1 MTTNPAMLVAAA
13 AVFRR
18 WGAKVI
24 VGEGPGHVRDTEMAV
39 VESGVDSALGD
50 AKLEFADLNYEETVW
65 VPNRGGVS
73 RLKGFYFPRSIA
85 EADLVVSM
93 PKLKTHHW
101 VGFTASMKNLYGTL
115 PGIAYGWP
123 KNVLHYAGI
132 PQTVF
137 DLNATLTKTLAIV
150 DGIVCMEGD
159 GPIMGSPKKLGLVL
173 VGRNLPAI
181 DATVARI
188 MGLEPSRV
196 SYLDL
201 AADRLGPIA
210 DSRIEQ
216 RGEAWQPLLSPF
228 KILNVPHLRDLT
240 NDPGVLISRSANF
253 LTTRRVSFR

>member
-1 MTTNPAMLVAAA
+1 
-13 AVFRR
+13 
-18 WGAKVI
+18 
-24 VGEGPGHVRDTEMAV
+24 
-39 VESGVDSALGD
+39 
-50 AKLEFADLNYEETVW
+50 VW

-73 RLKGFYFPRSIA
+73 RLTGFYFPRSIA

-137 DLNATLTKTLAIV
+137 DLNATLTKTVAIV
-150 DGIVCMEGD
+150 DGITCMEGD
-159 GPIMGSPKKLGLVL
+159 GPIMGSPKQLGLVL
-173 VGRNLPAI
+173 VGSNLTAL

-188 MGLEPSRV
+188 MGLDPSRV
-196 SYLDL
+196 SYLGL

-210 DSRIEQ
+210 EGRIEQ
-216 RGEAWQPLLSPF
+216 RGEAWQPLRSPF

-240 NDPGVLISRSANF
+240 TDPGALI
-253 LTTRRVSFR
+253 TRAGRWNSFVTFGTA